1 MAKAT
6 TTTSKGSSESGA
18 SQSKLSLSV
27 RFKAYLKDHRRVVGE
42 SLKRLLSQPLS
53 SAMTWM
59 VIGIALALP
68 VGFYVSL
75 GNIQALG
82 HRWEGTAQISL
93 FLHQRVSEQAIER
106 LSDELRSWPEVD
118 EIHIISRDDAL
129 KEFQTLSGFADVL
142 SHLDH
147 NPLPVVI
154 ELLPT
159 AEHSDSESAQLLLNR
174 LQKLPPIELAQLDL
188 EWVQRLA
195 AMLRLGQRMALGL
208 VILLSTGVLLVI
220 GNTIRLEIENRRDE
234 IIVAKLVGA
243 TDAFVRRPFL
253 YTGILYGLGG
263 GLVAS
268 IVVACGLALMNKPVA
283 TLAGLYQ
290 SNFQLLGLSF
300 ADTFSLWMMSAFLG
314 FFGAWFS
321 VSRHLDDLEPT

>member
-1 MAKAT
+1 MAK
-6 TTTSKGSSESGA
+6 TSTSAGKNSESGA
-18 SQSKLSLSV
+18 SQSKLSLAA
-27 RFKAYLKDHRRVVGE
+27 RFKSYLKDHRRVVHE
-42 SLKRLLSQPLS
+42 SLQRLISQPLS
-53 SAMTWM
+53 SLMTWA

-75 GNIQALG
+75 GNVQALG

-93 FLHQRVSEQAIER
+93 FLQKRVSDKAVER
-106 LSDELRSWPEVD
+106 LTDQLKSWPEVD
-118 EIHIISRDDAL
+118 EIHVISRDEAL
-129 KEFQTLSGFADVL
+129 EEFQALSGFADVL

-159 AEHSDSESAQLLLNR
+159 AAHSDSSSAQLLLKR
-174 LQKLPPIELAQLDL
+174 LQELPPVELAQLDL

-195 AMLRLGQRMALGL
+195 AMLKLGQRMALGL

-253 YTGILYGLGG
+253 YTGVWYGIGG
-263 GLVAS
+263 GFVATA
-268 IVVACGLALMNKPVA
+268 IVAAGLAVMNKPVA

-300 ADTFSLWMMSAFLG
+300 ADMLSLWMMSALLG
-314 FFGAWFS
+314 FFGAWFA
-321 VSRHLDDLEPT
+321 VSRHLDDLEPS